1 MVVCLKLNDTSLSM
15 ATNSSSLSRHYMAL
29 REKLEHGKN
38 GSTGSFQGSIVLPPK
53 RSLSLLVMMNPC
65 GIYEYSTHTSTGPS
79 ETKNREIERTELT
92 LL

>member
-1 MVVCLKLNDTSLSM
+1 MVVCLKLQDTSLSM
-15 ATNSSSLSRHYMAL
+15 ATNSSSLSRYYMAL

-65 GIYEYSTHTSTGPS
+65 GIYEYTTHTSLGPLD
-79 ETKNREIERTELT
+79 TKKKS
-92 LL
+92 

>member
-1 MVVCLKLNDTSLSM
+1 
-15 ATNSSSLSRHYMAL
+15 MAL

-65 GIYEYSTHTSTGPS
+65 GIYEYTSHTSAGPL
-79 ETKNREIERTELT
+79 ETKKKNREIERIDFVKRLMST
-92 LL
+92 LHRV

>member
-1 MVVCLKLNDTSLSM
+1 
-15 ATNSSSLSRHYMAL
+15 MAL

-65 GIYEYSTHTSTGPS
+65 GIYEYTSHTSRS
-79 ETKNREIERTELT
+79 IRDREKNREIERIDFVKRLMSTLQLT
-92 LL
+92 RV